1 MTHKLT
7 TEEMGRMSVEEFR
20 QSEKLP
26 LTVVLDNVRS
36 LNNIG
41 SVFRTSDAFRV
52 EHIALCGIT
61 ATPPHR
67 EIHKT
72 ALGAEESVAWSY
84 HEDTAE
90 CVRALKEQGYKV
102 YAVEQVDDSIK
113 LGTQASRLLG
123 LGAQASRLHATGTVA
138 HLEATRT
145 VAHLEAT
152 GTVAHPEAG
161 ETPAYPEEIPDVR
174 DRGYLPHFENRAIQ
188 FITFRLYDSVPKEL
202 IEEWKMVL
210 TQESDAEGPSD
221 VARQMHKLVDKF
233 EDSGYGQ
240 CFLADSR
247 VADMMEQT
255 LRHDDGKKYDL
266 ISYCIMPNHVHV
278 MIRVHDGVSLSSI
291 LHTWRSYSAHE
302 ANKILGRSGDFWM
315 KDYYDRYIRNAQHY
329 MAVVQYIKDNP
340 AKAGL
345 GAQASR
351 LLEAPPITG
360 LGSMVGHINGTQASR
375 LHGLGTQAS
384 RLHATGTVA
393 HPEATETVAHPEA
406 TETVAHPEATETVAH
421 PEATGTVAHPEAT
434 ETVAH
439 PEATETV
446 AHPEAGETLAHLAI
460 ILGNEIEGVQEGILP
475 LCDGCLEI
483 PQYGTKHSLNVSCAA
498 AIVIWELFKTMNL

>member
-1 MTHKLT
+1 
-7 TEEMGRMSVEEFR
+7 MSVEEFR
-20 QSEKLP
+20 ASEKLP

-72 ALGAEESVAWSY
+72 ALGAEESVEWSY

-113 LGTQASRLLG
+113 LGAQASRLLG
-123 LGAQASRLHATGTVA
+123 LGTQASRLHATGTVA
-138 HLEATRT
+138 Y
-145 VAHLEAT
+145 
-152 GTVAHPEAG
+152 PEAG
-161 ETPAYPEEIPDVR
+161 GTPAHPEEIPDVR
-174 DRGYLPHFENRAIQ
+174 SRGYLPHFENRAIQ

-202 IEEWKMVL
+202 IEEWKTVL
-210 TQESDAEGPSD
+210 AMENDVEHPTD

-255 LRHDDGKKYDL
+255 LKHDDGKKYDL

-278 MIRVHDGVSLSSI
+278 LIRVSEGVSLSSI

-315 KDYYDRYIRNAQHY
+315 KDYYDRYIRDARHY
-329 MAVVQYIKDNP
+329 TAVVQYIKDNP

-345 GAQASR
+345 GTQASR
-351 LLEAPPITG
+351 LLAAPPVTG
-360 LGSMVGHINGTQASR
+360 MGSMVGHVNGMQVSR
-375 LHGLGTQAS
+375 LNAGETP
-384 RLHATGTVA
+384 A
-393 HPEATETVAHPEA
+393 HPEAAETAAYPRV
-406 TETVAHPEATETVAH
+406 
-421 PEATGTVAHPEAT
+421 
-434 ETVAH
+434 
-439 PEATETV
+439 
-446 AHPEAGETLAHLAI
+446 AI
-460 ILGNEIEGVQEGILP
+460 ILGNEIEGVQESLLP

-498 AIVIWELFKTMNL
+498 AIVIWEMFKELRMDN

>member
-1 MTHKLT
+1 MT
-7 TEEMGRMSVEEFR
+7 VEEFR
-20 QSEKLP
+20 ASEKLP

-72 ALGAEESVAWSY
+72 ALGAEESVEWSY
-84 HEDTAE
+84 HEDSAE
-90 CVRALKEQGYKV
+90 CVRGLKARGYRV

-123 LGAQASRLHATGTVA
+123 MGAQASRLHHATETVA
-138 HLEATRT
+138 YPEATET
-145 VAHLEAT
+145 VAYL
-152 GTVAHPEAG
+152 EAG
-161 ETPAYPEEIPDVR
+161 ETPAHPEEIQDVR
-174 DRGYLPHFENRAIQ
+174 SRGYLPHFENRAIQ

-202 IEEWKMVL
+202 IEEWKTVL
-210 TQESDAEGPSD
+210 TQENEVEGPTD

-240 CFLADSR
+240 CFLADNR

-255 LRHDDGKKYDL
+255 LKHDDGKKYDL
-266 ISYCIMPNHVHV
+266 ISYCIMPNHVHI
-278 MIRVHDGVSLSSI
+278 MIRVHDGMSLSSI

-315 KDYYDRYIRNAQHY
+315 KDYYDRYIRDAQHY

-345 GAQASR
+345 RAQAFR

-360 LGSMVGHINGTQASR
+360 LGSMVGHIHSMQAPR

-384 RLHATGTVA
+384 RLH
-393 HPEATETVAHPEA
+393 ETETVAHPEA
-406 TETVAHPEATETVAH
+406 TETVAHL
-421 PEATGTVAHPEAT
+421 
-434 ETVAH
+434 
-439 PEATETV
+439 
-446 AHPEAGETLAHLAI
+446 EAGGTPAHLAI
-460 ILGNEIEGVQEGILP
+460 ILGNEIEGVQEGLLP

-498 AIVIWELFKTMNL
+498 AIVIWELFKTMKL